1 MDSSVPNVASG
12 SEDKHEPPLQAAST
26 SSTLASLSGLDTSG
40 TINWCGMILDFSD
53 PGHQAIIRKAM
64 KRAEYEWIMDQ
75 FEVMGEKESSERKTE
90 IDQVREHLS
99 RITAE
104 HEMEEARIQQQ
115 RGEYQNRRRTV
126 AEECKGEMKQL
137 VQARWVSI
145 DKPSEL
151 RTLNFFSPFP

>member
-1 MDSSVPNVASG
+1 
-12 SEDKHEPPLQAAST
+12 
-26 SSTLASLSGLDTSG
+26 
-40 TINWCGMILDFSD
+40 MILDFSD